1 MATLEPSISLLP
13 FLSEHVKLMVEM
25 FLASCLN
32 SYLMMLKFTRSLRLG
47 IKVFMK
53 VIEREPELEQD
64 LFL

>member
-1 MATLEPSISLLP
+1 
-13 FLSEHVKLMVEM
+13 
-25 FLASCLN
+25 
-32 SYLMMLKFTRSLRLG
+32 MMLKFTRSLRLG

>member
-1 MATLEPSISLLP
+1 
-13 FLSEHVKLMVEM
+13 MVEM

-53 VIEREPELEQD
+53 VIERGPELEQD